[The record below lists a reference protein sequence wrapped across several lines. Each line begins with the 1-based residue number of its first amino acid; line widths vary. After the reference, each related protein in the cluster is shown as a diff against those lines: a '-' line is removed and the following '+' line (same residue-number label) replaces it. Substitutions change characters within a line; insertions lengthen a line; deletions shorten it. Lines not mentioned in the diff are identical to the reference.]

1 MPTGEELREVKRK
14 FYEIA
19 GFPNVIGC
27 VDGTHIRIQSPG
39 GENSELFRNRKGY
52 FSINVQ
58 CICDADLRIRDVDAR
73 WQGSVHDSTVFGN
86 SLIKI
91 KLEERMNT
99 GYLLGDSAY
108 PSKSYLLTP
117 VLNPR
122 TPDEQRYNRSHI
134 RTRNTIERCFGVL
147 KWRFPCLSHG
157 LRLRLETTVAVIV
170 AVVVLHNIAAS
181 DGNRIE
187 DNAVDLENEEQP
199 DHDFARKEDLQG
211 VAARTGVINSHF
223 R

>member
-1 MPTGEELREVKRK
+1 
-14 FYEIA
+14 
-19 GFPNVIGC
+19 
-27 VDGTHIRIQSPG
+27 
-39 GENSELFRNRKGY
+39 
-52 FSINVQ
+52 
-58 CICDADLRIRDVDAR
+58 
-73 WQGSVHDSTVFGN
+73 
-86 SLIKI
+86 
-91 KLEERMNT
+91 MNT

-122 TPDEQRYNRSHI
+122 TLDEQRYNRSYI

-147 KWRFPCLSHG
+147 KRRFPCLSRG
-157 LRLRLETTVAVIV
+157 LRLRLGTTVAVIV
-170 AVVVLHNIAAS
+170 AVVVLHNIATS

-199 DHDFARKEDLQG
+199 DHYFAREEDLQG